1 MRSEEPEPEA
11 DAATDDSARRDRD
24 DTMSDGD
31 RSRLESRLESAGE
44 PFARATIVR
53 REPPVS
59 ANVGDKAL
67 ITADGELHGW
77 IGGVACAQSA
87 VTDAGLE
94 SIADRQ
100 PRLLGLAPDPDT
112 VDRPGLLAEPMRC
125 HSEGTLEV
133 YVEPVVPQTQVVLV
147 GDSPITRSLRRLARE
162 LPVSVAVVDPDGD
175 VEGGETN
182 GSGGPETIQ
191 TTDPEEIADAVGTPA
206 LFVVASMGA
215 FDSHGVAA
223 GVLADAAYIGLVASD
238 KRAATTIKGAAQLL
252 EVDPETVESA
262 VTNPAGVDV
271 AAYRPA
277 EIAVSI
283 LAELVDVNATAGA
296 HSEIEKV
303 AEESTEPRD
312 EADEGSEL
320 EDKETAAAAS
330 DESASCCGG
339 EVDEADGESGDDSA
353 PEQAIDPVC
362 EMVVDTT
369 DPGATVSHDGETY
382 YFCCPGCASSFE
394 IEPAAYLPSG
404 SESEP
409 ESEEAT

>member
-1 MRSEEPEPEA
+1 MPSEEA
-11 DAATDDSARRDRD
+11 DSEIDDSARRRD

-77 IGGVACAQSA
+77 IGGVACAQSV

-162 LPVSVAVVDPDGD
+162 LPVSVAVVDPDGGVGD
-175 VEGGETN
+175 DN
-182 GSGGPETIQ
+182 DGPAIIQ
-191 TTDPEEIADAVGTPA
+191 TTDPQAIADAVGTPA

-215 FDSHGVAA
+215 FDAHGVAA
-223 GVLADAAYIGLVASD
+223 GILADAAYIGFVASD

-303 AEESTEPRD
+303 AEESAAPRD
-312 EADEGSEL
+312 DADEGSEL
-320 EDKETAAAAS
+320 KGEVGETAAAEP

-339 EVDEADGESGDDSA
+339 EADEADGESETDSE
-353 PEQAIDPVC
+353 PDQAIDPVC

-382 YFCCPGCASSFE
+382 YFCCPGCANSFE
-394 IEPAAYLPSG
+394 IEPSAYLPSG
-404 SESEP
+404 SESKSESEP